1 MRKYFSAMA
10 AFLCLSGAAAAQ
22 TYPDRP
28 ITLIIT
34 SAPGGVTD
42 VTGRALA
49 QELSK
54 AWGQQVIVENKGGA
68 AHILGAET
76 VAKATPDGYTL
87 LVGESGTFTINPTL
101 LPKDKVP
108 YDSEKDFIPITGL
121 VRIYQALLAGKSLPV
136 TNTTE
141 LIALAK
147 QKPGQLTYGTAG
159 IGSALHMN
167 MALFDSM
174 AGVNMVAVH
183 YRGAT
188 PALNDLIGGSINTMI
203 VSVASGLPA
212 FRAGQIKMLGVG
224 SPKRMPLVPEV
235 PTVSESGLPGYQAIA
250 WFGLFAPAGT
260 PADIVTKLDKE
271 TIRIFNDP
279 AFRARFLDPQMFEIH
294 GWAARGIRR
303 LHQGRTRQVG
313 QGHSRGRHQ
322 GGMMHREAGLGFRCA
337 QARLRVDESP
347 RRAPVVRLGRAFGGV
362 SVTID
367 RLQVGQAPIVEQRWP
382 WRIAPFAP
390 HPKQRH
396 SVIDLGG
403 LPEPSAALGAAPD
416 LQAAQKSHF
425 VARCIPELPRDHAG
439 AVPVRFFVCTTRP

>member
-1 MRKYFSAMA
+1 MKQWLA
-10 AFLCLSGAAAAQ
+10 ALLAALFLTGSAAAQ

-28 ITLIIT
+28 ITLIVT
-34 SAPGGVTD
+34 SVPGGVTD
-42 VTGRALA
+42 VTARALA

-54 AWGQQVIVENKGGA
+54 AWGQPVIVENKGGG
-68 AHILGAET
+68 AHLLGAET
-76 VAKATPDGYTL
+76 LAKASPDGYTL

-101 LPKDKVP
+101 LAKDKVP
-108 YDSEKDFIPITGL
+108 YNSEKDFLPITGL
-121 VRIYQALLAGKSLPV
+121 VRIYQALLADKSLPV
-136 TNTTE
+136 ANAAE

-159 IGSALHMN
+159 VGSALHMN

-174 AGVNMVAVH
+174 AGVNLIPVH

-235 PTVSESGLPGYQAIA
+235 PTVSESGLPGYQATA

-279 AFRARFLDPQMFEIH
+279 AFRARFLDPQMFESMAGPPEEFAAFIKAEREKWANVIH
-294 GWAARGIRR
+294 
-303 LHQGRTRQVG
+303 
-313 QGHSRGRHQ
+313 
-322 GGMMHREAGLGFRCA
+322 EAGINI
-337 QARLRVDESP
+337 E
-347 RRAPVVRLGRAFGGV
+347 
-362 SVTID
+362 
-367 RLQVGQAPIVEQRWP
+367 
-382 WRIAPFAP
+382 
-390 HPKQRH
+390 
-396 SVIDLGG
+396 
-403 LPEPSAALGAAPD
+403 
-416 LQAAQKSHF
+416 
-425 VARCIPELPRDHAG
+425 
-439 AVPVRFFVCTTRP
+439 